1 MSRKTANF
9 EFMVGN
15 SINFHRQKKITV
27 SFKTFTH
34 PQNRRCQMEQY
45 ELKKGNIQ
53 KKKTAN
59 NSKKHELISLL
70 WFIARGRCQCHFIN

>member
-1 MSRKTANF
+1 
-9 EFMVGN
+9 
-15 SINFHRQKKITV
+15 
-27 SFKTFTH
+27 
-34 PQNRRCQMEQY
+34 MEQY

-53 KKKTAN
+53 KKKTVN